1 MLTLHTAF
9 DKKTGESILYTD
21 LQGKNL
27 LNSPQLNKGTAFG
40 KEERHAL
47 NLLGKLPTYIE
58 SLDEQIKRAY
68 QQYQSF
74 TSNLKKNTYLNALHD
89 SNQVLFYAL
98 VKQHLSEMIP
108 TIYTP
113 IVGTAVKQ
121 FSHEFR
127 RSRGLYI
134 ANTNIDH
141 IDDVLANRTNPEID
155 IIVVTDGEGVL
166 GIGDQGVG
174 GMDIP
179 IAKLMVYSL
188 CGGINHLRTLPICL
202 DVGTDN
208 QSLLDDP
215 MYLGL
220 RHQRIRG
227 EAYQE
232 FIERFIKA
240 VKKAFPWV
248 FLHWEDFGRSTARVN
263 LDAYREQL
271 CSFND
276 DIQGTGVITVAAL
289 QAAVTFNKSTL
300 PAQQVVI
307 FGAGS
312 AGTGIADQI
321 RDAMVH
327 CGISKEEA
335 IKRFWLIDRQGLL
348 QSNTSLLTPA
358 QQVYAKDPDECKDWP
373 KDSNGLIDLATTI
386 EQTQASVLLGTSA
399 VSGAFSEDI
408 VKKMYQH
415 HKHPIIFPLSNPTE
429 RAEACPADL
438 LAWTEGNALIATGS
452 PFEAV
457 DFQQKKINI
466 AQCNNALAF
475 PGIGL
480 AVVATHAKKVSDKM
494 LWTASQSIAEQ
505 APILKDPH
513 AALLPDI
520 ESAEALALAVAKAV
534 VQSIRDDRLDTIN
547 KKLNIDTCIEQQL
560 WQPVYPNIKP
570 LATKKRP
577 TKPQK

>member
-1 MLTLHTAF
+1 MLKLDHDI
-9 DKKTGESILYTD
+9 DKETGEHTLYTD
-21 LQGKNL
+21 LTGKML
-27 LNSPQLNKGTAFG
+27 LNSPQLNKGTAFT
-40 KEERHAL
+40 KEERKAL
-47 NLLGKLPTYIE
+47 NLTGKLPTHIE
-58 SLDEQIKRAY
+58 SLDEQITRAY

-74 TSNLKKNTYLNALHD
+74 RSNLKKNTYLNALHD

-98 VKQHLSEMIP
+98 VKRHLKEMIP

-134 ANTNIDH
+134 ANTNIDQ
-141 IDDVLANRTNPEID
+141 IDNVLANRTNPDID

-166 GIGDQGVG
+166 GIGDQGIG

-188 CGGINHLRTLPICL
+188 CGNINHLRTLPVCL

-220 RHQRIRG
+220 KHQRIRG
-227 EAYQE
+227 EAYQA
-232 FIERFIKA
+232 FIERFVKA

-248 FLHWEDFGRSTARVN
+248 FLHWEDFGRDTARMN
-263 LDAYREQL
+263 LDCYRDQL

-276 DIQGTGVITVAAL
+276 DIQGTGVVTVAAL

-300 PAQQVVI
+300 AEQQVVI

-321 RDAMVH
+321 CDAMVH
-327 CGISKEEA
+327 SGMSKEEA

-348 QSNTSLLTPA
+348 QSNSSLLTPA
-358 QQVYAKDPDECKDWP
+358 QQVYARDPKECEHWA
-373 KDSNGLIDLATTI
+373 KDSNGLIDLATTMQ
-386 EQTQASVLLGTSA
+386 QTKASVLLGTSA
-399 VSGAFSEDI
+399 VPGAFNEAI
-408 VKKMYQH
+408 VQNMYQH
-415 HKHPIIFPLSNPTE
+415 HTHPIIFPLSNPTE
-429 RAEACPADL
+429 RAEATPADL
-438 LAWTEGNALIATGS
+438 LSWTDGNALIATGS
-452 PFEAV
+452 PFEPV
-457 DFQQKKINI
+457 TLQQRTIHI

-480 AVVATHAKKVSDKM
+480 AVVATHAKRLTDTM
-494 LWTASQSIAEQ
+494 LWAASQSIAKH
-505 APILKDPH
+505 APIFQNPS
-513 AALLPDI
+513 AGLLPGI
-520 ESAEALALAVAKAV
+520 EDAESLAISVATDLIDV
-534 VQSIRDDRLDTIN
+534 IRKEKLDTIN
-547 KKLNIDTCIEQQL
+547 KELDAEACIQKQR
-560 WQPVYPNIKP
+560 WQPVYPHIKP
-570 LATKKRP
+570 L
-577 TKPQK
+577 Q